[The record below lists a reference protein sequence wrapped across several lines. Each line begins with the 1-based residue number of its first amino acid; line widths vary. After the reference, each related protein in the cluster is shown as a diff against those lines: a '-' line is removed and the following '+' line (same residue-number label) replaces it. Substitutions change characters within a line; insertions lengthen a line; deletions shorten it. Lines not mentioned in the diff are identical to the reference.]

1 MNILITGAGRGI
13 GNSLVRELA
22 SRGGNN
28 LIALSRNKTKID
40 ELALACN
47 EKFPSSRV
55 VAYSMDLE
63 SDSKVFKALFEFI
76 TKTYGQLDILINNAG
91 YLVNKPF
98 NSLEIED
105 ERKMWITNYLAPSRL
120 IRLFVPILGLLEKGH
135 VVNMSSM
142 GGVQGSQ
149 KFAGLSS
156 YSASKSALATLT
168 ECLAEEY
175 KSENIAFNCI
185 ALGAVQTEMLEEAFP
200 GYKANM
206 KPEDL
211 AVFLA
216 DFCLNGMNYCNGKIL
231 PFSLSQP

>member
-13 GNSLVRELA
+13 GNALVRELA
-22 SRGGNN
+22 SRGGHN

-40 ELALACN
+40 ELAQACN

-55 VAYSMDLE
+55 SAYYMDLE
-63 SDSKVFKALFEFI
+63 SDNKVYKALFEFVE
-76 TKTYGQLDILINNAG
+76 KDYGQLDILVNNAG

-98 NSLEIED
+98 GSLEIED
-105 ERKMWITNYLAPSRL
+105 ERKMWLTNYLAPSQL
-120 IRLFVPILGLLEKGH
+120 IRLLLPILGLNEKGH
-135 VVNMSSM
+135 VINISSM

-149 KFAGLSS
+149 KFPGLSS

-168 ECLAEEY
+168 ECLAEEN

-200 GYKANM
+200 GYKANI
-206 KPEDL
+206 KAEDL
-211 AVFLA
+211 AVYLA
-216 DFCLNGMNYCNGKIL
+216 DFCLYGMKYCNGKIL